1 MRRDLIIGS
10 VFSLAVIV
18 GTAWISELTK
28 GGPPKV
34 RHKEEDTI
42 PLIPIPKIEPD
53 QPEVDDEEK
62 PAPVDFA
69 PPQIA
74 DVPQVITDTSFV
86 QPLQPPPPD
95 NIKIAKGQIV
105 IPEQGS
111 GWAKGIRIFDLNE
124 LDQIPVETFTVTPN
138 YPPDMR
144 RFSIAGEVVVD
155 FIVDTNGDVHDAYAF
170 SSTQHE
176 FEANAV
182 LAVSKWRFK
191 PGKSGGHSVV
201 THMQVPIQFTLN
213 DGE

>member
-1 MRRDLIIGS
+1 MRRDLIIGG

-18 GTAWISELTK
+18 GVAWVGELTK
-28 GGPPKV
+28 GGPPKA
-34 RHKEEDTI
+34 RHKEVETLE
-42 PLIPIPKIEPD
+42 LIPIPKIEPD
-53 QPEVDDEEK
+53 EPPPDDDEK
-62 PAPVDFA
+62 PTPVDFA
-69 PPQIA
+69 PPQLA

-86 QPLQPPPPD
+86 QPLQTPPPD
-95 NIKIAKGQIV
+95 NIKIAKGQII
-105 IPEQGS
+105 IPESGT

-124 LDQIPVETFTVTPN
+124 LDQTPVETFTVDPI

-144 RFSIAGEVVVD
+144 RFGIAGQVVVD
-155 FIVDTNGDVHDAYAF
+155 FIVDTNGGVHDAYAF

-191 PGKSGGHSVV
+191 PGKAGGHSVV

-213 DGE
+213 DGD